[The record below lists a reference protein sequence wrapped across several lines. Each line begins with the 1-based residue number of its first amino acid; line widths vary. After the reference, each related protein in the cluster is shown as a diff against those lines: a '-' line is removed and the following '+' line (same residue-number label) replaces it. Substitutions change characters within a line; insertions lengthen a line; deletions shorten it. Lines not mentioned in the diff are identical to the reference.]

1 MRIENVEAAPGSIAR
16 GYVEIGHYP
25 DMPIHSPLM
34 IARGRKGGP
43 TLWLQC
49 LVHGPEVVGP
59 ISAARFLREIDLEEL
74 SGTVVA
80 LLVANPLGFRAY
92 NRLTPQDGA
101 NLNRVFPGKPDGSV
115 SEQIAHRVL
124 GLAMEHADVLVD
136 LHSGGDLTI
145 TAFYVIYPKLDSD
158 GAREAQRLAS
168 QVGSRYQWGSNEGWL
183 KGAAFS
189 NFTRRTGKPALIVE
203 SGGGARV
210 TDEDLRNFRTALF
223 GVTRAMGMLP
233 GVPPTVEDVRGGGNA
248 LHLKASRGGFWQP
261 LIAPGDD
268 VVAGQELGHVVD
280 VFGDVVE
287 TVTCSFAQAWIGSIR
302 RPWMGVYAGDQVIE
316 IVERLDP

>member
-1 MRIENVEAAPGSIAR
+1 MRVEQVEATPGSIVR
-16 GYVEIGHYP
+16 GYIEIGQYP
-25 DMPIHSPLM
+25 DMPIYSPLM
-34 IARGRKGGP
+34 IARGRKEGP

-59 ISAARFLREIDLEEL
+59 ISVARFLKEIDLEEL
-74 SGTVVA
+74 SGSVVA

-101 NLNRVFPGKPDGSV
+101 NLNRIFPGKRDGSV

-124 GLAMEHADVLVD
+124 GLAMNHADVLVD
-136 LHSGGDLTI
+136 VHSGGDLTI

-158 GAREAQRLAS
+158 GSREAQRLAS

-203 SGGGARV
+203 SGGGGRV
-210 TDEDLRNFRTALF
+210 TDDDLSNFRTALF
-223 GVTRAMGMLP
+223 GVARAMGMLP
-233 GVPPTVEDVRGGGNA
+233 GKAPTVNDVRSGGNA
-248 LHLKASRGGFWQP
+248 LHIKATRGGFWQP
-261 LIAPGDD
+261 LISPGDD
-268 VVAGQELGHVVD
+268 VVSGQEIGRIID
-280 VFGDVVE
+280 VFGDIAE
-287 TVTCSFAQAWIGSIR
+287 TVTCVFSQAWIGSIR

-316 IVERLDP
+316 IVERTDQ